1 MPEEKKPI
9 SPLEILLGI
18 ACDNTRIITRT
29 NTRVGD
35 LVRIIQMKNY
45 PQFNGKY
52 GTVTEIDRV
61 GMLHGTWGDKL
72 ICPSEDEYETILP
85 ADINGP
91 IEHMM
96 KKWLSGRAAGII

>member
-1 MPEEKKPI
+1 
-9 SPLEILLGI
+9 
-18 ACDNTRIITRT
+18 
-29 NTRVGD
+29 
-35 LVRIIQMKNY
+35 MKNY

-72 ICPSEDEYETILP
+72 ICPSEDEYEIILP

-91 IEHMM
+91 IEHLM
-96 KKWLSGRAAGII
+96 KR

>member
-1 MPEEKKPI
+1 MSEEKKPI
-9 SPLEILLGI
+9 SPLEILLDI

-72 ICPSEDEYETILP
+72 ICPLQDEYEIILP

-91 IEHMM
+91 IEHLM
-96 KKWLSGRAAGII
+96 KK

>member
-35 LVRIIQMKNY
+35 LVRIIQMKRFSE
-45 PQFNGKY
+45 FNGMY

-91 IEHMM
+91 IEHLM
-96 KKWLSGRAAGII
+96 KGEK